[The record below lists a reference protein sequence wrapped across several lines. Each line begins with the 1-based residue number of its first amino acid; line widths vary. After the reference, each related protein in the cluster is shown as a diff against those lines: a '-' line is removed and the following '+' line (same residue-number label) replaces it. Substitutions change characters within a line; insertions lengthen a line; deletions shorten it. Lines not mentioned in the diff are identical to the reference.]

1 MYVKIVLAGE
11 VVERKIFINKL
22 IDVVESI
29 GLPFIYSATSRRLL
43 IYTSDFLITIWF
55 KIKVDFND
63 YSSNEPR
70 SSVTLRISVVSTIQ
84 TLPKAIETVKTLLE
98 RLNYKLED
106 FKFTEK
112 ILNAARHKVG

>member
-1 MYVKIVLAGE
+1 VDTMYVKIVLAGE

-55 KIKVDFND
+55 KIKVVD
-63 YSSNEPR
+63 YSSNEPT

-84 TLPKAIETVKTLLE
+84 SLPKAIETVKTLLE

-112 ILNAARHKVG
+112 I

>member
-1 MYVKIVLAGE
+1 MDTMYVKVVLDGD
-11 VVERKIFINKL
+11 VVERRIFINKL
-22 IDVVESI
+22 VETVESMN
-29 GLPFIYSATSRRLL
+29 LPFIYSATSRKLL

-55 KIKVDFND
+55 KVNVVDFNEQ
-63 YSSNEPR
+63 SNEPR

-112 ILNAARHKVG
+112 I

>member
-1 MYVKIVLAGE
+1 VDTMYVKIVLAGE

-55 KIKVDFND
+55 KVNVVDFNEQ
-63 YSSNEPR
+63 SNEPR
-70 SSVTLRISVVSTIQ
+70 SAVTLKISVVSTIQ

-112 ILNAARHKVG
+112 I

>member
-1 MYVKIVLAGE
+1 MYVKVVLDGD
-11 VVERKIFINKL
+11 VVERRIFINKL
-22 IDVVESI
+22 VETVESMN
-29 GLPFIYSATSRRLL
+29 LPFIYSATSRKLL

-55 KIKVDFND
+55 KVNVVDFNEQ
-63 YSSNEPR
+63 SNEPR

-112 ILNAARHKVG
+112 I